1 MTIPFHALSIF
12 QEVPPI
18 PLCSV
23 HPLTVYAKPPHHAPT
38 SSIEVSKPLEY
49 QVIALLIIF
58 VILLLYCLIRSISHR
73 SKLEDK
79 IRSQE
84 RSISETRSKDQD
96 FYLKVV
102 HHCQNLARSLRVQP
116 ESISSDTIFPMLSEY
131 CSDVDNLVKENLSS
145 HSAFEKI
152 ASENQSLQ
160 STIEHLETDV
170 SKLQDTLKQLSMIK
184 DNPFHDYVKTT
195 PAFTALYTHNT
206 WDTVARINSAL
217 NSNFSMQLSVSPSAQ
232 IQSDSGNTYTT
243 TLYSCTCPDFQSRK
257 SPCKHMFYLA
267 LYSGFLSS
275 TDIPSLDK
283 IAVSLSELCD
293 THKRLQSVRRGILK
307 LQNEKSQKYPW
318 LAQLYADLFYTY
330 DKRIAKEMCE
340 RKRPALR
347 AADNVKR
354 LSAELREMRSQCKQY
369 EYQLHYLETLFP
381 WLPDFYSA
389 PPTKVYDSITNSDS
403 EENRN
408 SYAAYSDWLSPEE
421 FSRLGDSEKFQLA
434 LERYFKKPKS
444 NWEVGRDYE
453 RYIGYLCEMDGY
465 YVHYTGATQKLED
478 MGRDLLLERGRQ
490 LIVVQCKRWSE
501 KKTIHENHIF
511 QLFGSAIELSMKYP
525 DKTVIP
531 VFVTTTICSEVA
543 RMCAKKLDVR
553 LYENVPMKPYP
564 CIKCNIGNNGEKIY
578 HLPFDQQ
585 YDRVMLRAKDG
596 DRYASTTKE
605 AEQMGFRH
613 AYRWHGTT

>member
-1 MTIPFHALSIF
+1 MS
-12 QEVPPI
+12 
-18 PLCSV
+18 
-23 HPLTVYAKPPHHAPT
+23 PT
-38 SSIEVSKPLEY
+38 SSIEVSNHLEALI
-49 QVIALLIIF
+49 VIVFIILLFVLSALLSEKWAN
-58 VILLLYCLIRSISHR
+58 CSR
-73 SKLEDK
+73 LE
-79 IRSQE
+79 
-84 RSISETRSKDQD
+84 
-96 FYLKVV
+96 
-102 HHCQNLARSLRVQP
+102 LRVNSLEQ
-116 ESISSDTIFPMLSEY
+116 TIKS
-131 CSDVDNLVKENLSS
+131 VR
-145 HSAFEKI
+145 
-152 ASENQSLQ
+152 SENQELLSLITQHCNTISEMYNSHFLNGENDYTTLCSNLAFFSLEISDKRAKQEPQ
-160 STIEHLETDV
+160 SEIEKARAALSHCRNNVGVFSNENEDLR
-170 SKLQDTLKQLSMIK
+170 LMWKQLFSIN
-184 DNPFHDYVKTT
+184 DNRFHEYVKHT
-195 PAFTALYTHNT
+195 PAFTALCAHNT
-206 WDTVARINSAL
+206 WETVTRIKSAL
-217 NSNFSMQLSVSPSAQ
+217 NSNFSMQLLVEPTAQ
-232 IQSDSGNTYTT
+232 IHSDSGNTYTT
-243 TLYSCTCPDFQSRK
+243 TLHSCTCPDFQHRK
-257 SPCKHMFYLA
+257 APCKHMFYLA
-267 LYSGFLSS
+267 VHSGFLSS
-275 TDIPSLDK
+275 TDIPKLDGISAK
-283 IAVSLSELCD
+283 LAELCD
-293 THKRLQSVRRGILK
+293 SHKK
-307 LQNEKSQKYPW
+307 LQALRSDIVKMKNEKSQRYPW
-318 LAQLYADLFYTY
+318 LAQLYADLYYVY
-330 DKRIAKEMCE
+330 DTRVAKDLCE

-389 PPTKVYDSITNSDS
+389 PPTKVYNSITNSDS

-421 FSRLGDSEKFQLA
+421 FSRLSDSEKFQLA
-434 LERYFKKPKS
+434 LDRYFKKPKS

-490 LIVVQCKRWSE
+490 LIVVQCKRWAE
-501 KKTIHENHIF
+501 TKTIHENHIF

-531 VFVTTTICSEVA
+531 VFVTTTICSKVA